1 MTMKQ
6 ITDAAR
12 KSVERGEGLQL
23 WQAIE
28 WLNDYGLIDY
38 KHYKAFNDAQVEA
51 NKEAKKPA

>member
-1 MTMKQ
+1 MTLKQ
-6 ITDAAR
+6 IKDAAE

-38 KHYKAFNDAQVEA
+38 KHYRAFMEAQVQA
-51 NKEAKKPA
+51 QKAHNPV